1 MPCGRECPR
10 HGRLGRRRPILELA
24 LLDRDLAEACERLE
38 DPLLAGGLEVLRD
51 RSLERRLVLPG
62 NPGRRL
68 VEWDSLDHGGHAE
81 RTPSPLQKWA
91 PSGRMLVDD
100 RFGLEK
106 FTEGNL
112 SPFTSISRHLVAS
125 ERGLRIFRRA
135 INKHHPRLKSGGHVI
150 RAFLAC

>member
-1 MPCGRECPR
+1 MLTGCCG
-10 HGRLGRRRPILELA
+10 HTLTLTELTSTLSRKLQTA
-24 LLDRDLAEACERLE
+24 
-38 DPLLAGGLEVLRD
+38 
-51 RSLERRLVLPG
+51 
-62 NPGRRL
+62 
-68 VEWDSLDHGGHAE
+68 
-81 RTPSPLQKWA
+81 PLQKWA

>member
-1 MPCGRECPR
+1 MADMP
-10 HGRLGRRRPILELA
+10 LSA
-24 LLDRDLAEACERLE
+24 LTAVHR
-38 DPLLAGGLEVLRD
+38 
-51 RSLERRLVLPG
+51 
-62 NPGRRL
+62 
-68 VEWDSLDHGGHAE
+68 
-81 RTPSPLQKWA
+81 PLQKWA

-150 RAFLAC
+150 RAFLACRLHIGGQAVNGVIGDADRVIDIFISNHTKNRSEDLLACDRHLVRHVRENGGLDIVACLKSVGMTGAAEK